1 MSGSEQPSPLAGSS
15 VVVPGIPDPIPGVQI
30 QNVSILYTF
39 GNYYFFIQILPP
51 NLLDKVIKMNIPL
64 PGMNKV
70 ANNNMNNANP
80 MNVRILNLNKMSFC
94 LNFRCQRSWPCQWHQ
109 QHPAARPVRDHS
121 SDSIRALPNA
131 RNSPVQ
137 RDFPVFSLKWFVI
150 VAFSQVKF
158 KLYMK
163 TQRGKSIYCDER
175 CMFHIF
181 SQAS

>member
-94 LNFRCQRSWPCQWHQ
+94 LNFRCQRSWPCQ
-109 QHPAARPVRDHS
+109 
-121 SDSIRALPNA
+121 
-131 RNSPVQ
+131 
-137 RDFPVFSLKWFVI
+137 
-150 VAFSQVKF
+150 
-158 KLYMK
+158 
-163 TQRGKSIYCDER
+163 
-175 CMFHIF
+175 
-181 SQAS
+181 